1 MEHEKAP
8 TSIRGVVSKAHSFGG
23 YGGRQGVQR
32 GDSITSTSSAP
43 PHRILSRQ
51 GKHFTIFLKCNLF
64 PLNYHIKFNFR

>member
-8 TSIRGVVSKAHSFGG
+8 TTIRGVVSKAHSFGG
-23 YGGRQGVQR
+23 YGGKQGVQR

-51 GKHFTIFLKCNLF
+51 GNYIFYF
-64 PLNYHIKFNFR
+64 FF

>member
-8 TSIRGVVSKAHSFGG
+8 TTIRGVVSKAHSFGG
-23 YGGRQGVQR
+23 YGGKQGVQR

-51 GKHFTIFLKCNLF
+51 GNYIFYFFFLTNF
-64 PLNYHIKFNFR
+64 STNYYFKFNFR